1 MSRPK
6 QCKSLTLEKKV
17 SLIKEVDK
25 AGRSKTSIAKEFGIP
40 LSTLLTVL
48 KNRQKVFDGFEQSF
62 SSERKRIRAS
72 KFPDV
77 EAALMLWLR
86 NVRAANLPVTTQM
99 MMEKA
104 DALALQMGHT
114 DFSCSNG
121 WFERFKK
128 RNNVASKPIHG
139 ESGTVDE
146 GAADTWRNHRLA
158 ELQKAYADKDI
169 FNLDE
174 AALFYKM
181 LPSRTYTPK
190 GEVCSGA
197 KQRKDRVT
205 ILFGANSTGDEKL
218 PLLVIGKSLNPRCF
232 RNARLPRDATY
243 RANKTAWMTAALFEE
258 YVRALD
264 RKMARDGRKVLFVV
278 DNCPGHGKI
287 NNLEAVTLEF
297 LPANMTS
304 VLQPMD
310 QGVIEVARKFYRKS
324 LLHRILCSYDSG
336 KKYEIDLLGAVHLIA
351 EAWRQVRPLTIANCF
366 AHAGFSRAEKSLEPD
381 TDEFSDCDEL
391 CDEVRKAAG
400 CASDA
405 EDGEIGFEEYALY
418 ESDVPV
424 TGMLSDADIVQMA
437 VNDGDHADEEPPR
450 EVPTTAETR
459 NLLRLLRNKVE
470 CSGGEQWLMRC
481 VQQLEDAFL
490 APNANAKQASITK
503 FFSKQ

>member
-6 QCKSLTLEKKV
+6 QCKSLMLEKKV
-17 SLIKEVDK
+17 ALIKEVEK

-40 LSTLLTVL
+40 LSTLSTVL

-62 SSERKRIRAS
+62 SSERKRIQAL

-174 AALFYKM
+174 AALFCKM
-181 LPSRTYTPK
+181 LPSRTYAPK
-190 GEVCSGA
+190 REARSGA

-205 ILFGANSTGDEKL
+205 ILLGANSTGDEKL
-218 PLLVIGKSLNPRCF
+218 PLLVIGKSLNPR
-232 RNARLPRDATY
+232 
-243 RANKTAWMTAALFEE
+243 
-258 YVRALD
+258 
-264 RKMARDGRKVLFVV
+264 
-278 DNCPGHGKI
+278 KI

-324 LLHRILCSYDSG
+324 LLRRILCSYNSG

-351 EAWRQVRPLTIANCF
+351 EAWRQVRLLTIANCLV
-366 AHAGFSRAEKSLEPD
+366 HAGFSRAEKSLEPY
-381 TDEFSDCDEL
+381 TDEFSDCNEL

-405 EDGEIGFEEYALY
+405 EDSEIAFEEYALY

-424 TGMLSDADIVQMA
+424 TGVLSDADIVEMA

-450 EVPTTAETR
+450 
-459 NLLRLLRNKVE
+459 
-470 CSGGEQWLMRC
+470 
-481 VQQLEDAFL
+481 
-490 APNANAKQASITK
+490 
-503 FFSKQ
+503 